1 MEADA
6 KEPPV
11 QVKDLLEGEPSS
23 SKMNHVS
30 AEVSKPAAGAGL
42 FQGQLQKMVA
52 EGDALI
58 I

>member
-11 QVKDLLEGEPSS
+11 QVKALLEGEPSS

-30 AEVSKPAAGAGL
+30 AEVSKPAAGAAL

-52 EGDALI
+52 EGDTLI

>member
-42 FQGQLQKMVA
+42 FQKMVA
-52 EGDALI
+52 EGYALI